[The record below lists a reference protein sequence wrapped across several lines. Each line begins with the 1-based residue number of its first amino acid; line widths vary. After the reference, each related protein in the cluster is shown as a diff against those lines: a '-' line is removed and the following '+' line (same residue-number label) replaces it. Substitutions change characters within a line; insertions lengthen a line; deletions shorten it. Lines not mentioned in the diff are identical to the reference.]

1 MNISRKD
8 IDQNNAEITISID
21 KTDYAENVDKKLRD
35 YRKKANMPG
44 FRPGM
49 VPLGLIKKMYGK
61 AVKAEEINNLVSEKL
76 ISYIEENDLPVL
88 GQPLPS
94 ETKKQPEYDFNLQEE
109 FDFYF
114 DVGLAPAF
122 EVELNGED
130 EVTYYEIAI
139 SDEMIENQIKSY
151 TSRFG
156 KYEQVDAVEE
166 NDMVKGHIVELEN
179 GTEKESGIRAENTV
193 LTPAYMKDEE
203 QKNLFIGKEKGDK
216 IVFNPRKAFENETEI
231 SSLLKI
237 KKEEVKDIATDF
249 QLEITEITRYSH
261 SEINQELFDK
271 AFGEGN
277 IKSEEEFRT
286 KITEEI
292 KKNLKADSEYKFT
305 LDARQMFVDK
315 FKELSFPEKFLKRW
329 LLTTNEEM
337 TQEKVDEAYPRIIE
351 DLIWD
356 LTKDKIAKAHD
367 IKVELPDVEEYAKKV
382 TKAQFAQYGMVNM
395 EDEVIENYAKNMMK
409 EEKTVRNFIDRA
421 MEEKVLAVIRENV
434 KLNKEE
440 ISIEDFNKLFETKE
454 A

>member
-8 IDQNNAEITISID
+8 IDQNNAVITISID
-21 KTDYAENVDKKLRD
+21 KTDYAETVDKKLRD

-94 ETKKQPEYDFNLQEE
+94 ETEQQPEYDFDLQEE
-109 FDFYF
+109 FDFHF

-139 SDEMIENQIKSY
+139 SDEMIENQIKLH
-151 TSRFG
+151 TSRYG
-156 KYEQVDAVEE
+156 KYEQVNTVEE
-166 NDMVKGHIVELEN
+166 NDMVKGLVVELEN
-179 GTEKESGIRAENTV
+179 DAEKEGGIRAENAV

-203 QKNLFIGKEKGDK
+203 QKNLFVGKENGDK
-216 IVFNPRKAFENETEI
+216 VVFNPRKAFENETEI
-231 SSLLKI
+231 SSFLKI
-237 KKEEVKDIATDF
+237 DKEGVKDIAADF
-249 QLEITEITRYSH
+249 QLEISEITRYIH

-271 AFGEGN
+271 VFGEGQV
-277 IKSEEEFRT
+277 KSEEEFRT
-286 KITEEI
+286 KITEGI
-292 KKNLKADSEYKFT
+292 KENLKADSEYKFN
-305 LDARQMFVDK
+305 LDARQMLVDK
-315 FKELSFPEKFLKRW
+315 FKELSFPEAFLKRW
-329 LLTTNEEM
+329 LLTTDKEN

-351 DLIWD
+351 ELIWD
-356 LTKDKIAKAHD
+356 LTKDKIAKAHE

-382 TKAQFAQYGMVNM
+382 AKAQFAQYGMVNM
-395 EDEVIENYAKNMMK
+395 EDEILENYAKNMMK

-421 MEEKVLAVIRENV
+421 LEEKVLAVIRENV
-434 KLNKEE
+434 KLNKKE
-440 ISIEDFNKLFETKE
+440 ISMEDFNKLFETKE
-454 A
+454 E